1 MQITPI
7 TPMSPY
13 FKGFKNLEK
22 QQAEKDQ
29 YDREQIE
36 IYKQIKKE
44 AHRTA
49 AYATALILPVC
60 IVAYSNSN
68 KKSNETIPA
77 EIQIEQKQ
85 QSVNVQTAKD
95 SLQLF
100 SNKKASQE

>member
-36 IYKQIKKE
+36 IYKKIKKK
-44 AHRTA
+44 H
-49 AYATALILPVC
+49 
-60 IVAYSNSN
+60 IVLLRMQ
-68 KKSNETIPA
+68 PH
-77 EIQIEQKQ
+77 
-85 QSVNVQTAKD
+85 
-95 SLQLF
+95 LF
-100 SNKKASQE
+100 YRFV